1 MLVFLLK
8 NSKLLQKIFPTADDV
23 EKYIHSIQGYIQE
36 KYISG
41 PSEIYRIFFYDCE
54 PLEKKFTNPIDK
66 SILDLAQ
73 SSSFK
78 DNKNLQNYLQRKAYF
93 ALRFG
98 ELNIQGRK
106 KDNWSQWDIKKW
118 KMPDLINR
126 KIEAN
131 DLYPSLQQKGVDMKI
146 GLDIASITSKKLCI
160 KLVLLSGDTDMIPA
174 MKMARKEGVHVF
186 LHTFDKSISNLMASH
201 SDVIIKHH
209 DLKSF

>member
-1 MLVFLLK
+1 M
-8 NSKLLQKIFPTADDV
+8 
-23 EKYIHSIQGYIQE
+23 
-36 KYISG
+36 
-41 PSEIYRIFFYDCE
+41 DCQ
-54 PLEKKFTNPIDK
+54 PLEKKLTNPIDK

-73 SSSFK
+73 SFSFK

-98 ELNIQGRK
+98 ELNIQGSK

-131 DLYPSLQQKGVDMKI
+131 DLYPFLQQKGVDMKI
-146 GLDIASITSKKLCI
+146 GLDIASITSKKLCT

-186 LHTFDKSISNLMASH
+186 LHTFNKSISNLMASH

-209 DLKSF
+209 DLKVFLNKFKLEEF